1 MNNEVNSEQTANR
14 DFRLNLKFSRG
25 GEGAGPGN
33 YTVGVTITLYYEFP
47 KEMFPPWANEAS
59 VTKMV
64 DEAFV
69 DYNQTLTLNSFN
81 EVLNQLPVEISLD
94 RVMEA

>member
-1 MNNEVNSEQTANR
+1 MSIEDNQN
-14 DFRLNLKFSRG
+14 K
-25 GEGAGPGN
+25 P
-33 YTVGVTITLYYEFP
+33 YTVAVTVTLYYDFP
-47 KEMFPPWANEAS
+47 KEAFPPWANGAS

-69 DYNQTLTLNSFN
+69 DYNKTLTLISFN
-81 EVLNQLPVEISLD
+81 EVLNQQPTEISLD

>member
-1 MNNEVNSEQTANR
+1 MTNEDNKN
-14 DFRLNLKFSRG
+14 K
-25 GEGAGPGN
+25 P
-33 YTVGVTITLYYEFP
+33 YTVAVTVTLYYELP
-47 KEMFPPWANEAS
+47 KCMFPSWANGAS

-69 DYNQTLTLNSFN
+69 DYNKTLTLSSFN
-81 EVLNQLPVEISLD
+81 EVLNQQPTEISLD